1 MTKAKTDKS
10 AEGSRSRSQII
21 VLFIALIVFI
31 MLLFAN
37 FAYLNT
43 QANYDKQYIGHAGE
57 LRVLSQRIAKNATEA
72 AAGKAAAF
80 KLLSDARN
88 DFAQRWGYL
97 KKGDPAT
104 GLPPAPATVR
114 PEMRAVQLDWER
126 LLKNTDAILSSEQT
140 VLSLHQVAATL
151 AETVP
156 QLQIEY
162 EKVVEILLQRGAPA
176 AQVAMAQRQ
185 SLLAERILGAVNTV
199 LAGDENSQQAADA
212 FGRDATRFGQVLNG
226 MLQGNPALKISQVED
241 RDARARLSEISELFQ
256 FVSGSVD
263 EILETSPELFKV
275 RESASNI
282 FSLSQTLLDEASHL
296 ATRFENLAGGRN
308 TDTIGGYVLGLLALA
323 SIILIGLVMVRET
336 NRQLR
341 ETAEKNERNQNAIM
355 RLLDEI
361 EDLAD
366 GDLTVTASVTED
378 FTGTIADSINYSVDQ
393 LRDLVATINLTAG
406 QVAAAVQETQATAMH
421 LAQASEHQ
429 AQQISEASTAISDM
443 AESIDQ
449 VSANAA
455 ESSAVAER
463 SVEIANKGNEVVHNT
478 IHGMDNIR
486 EQIQDTAKRIK
497 RLGESSQEIG
507 DIVSLI
513 DDIADQTNIL
523 ALNAAIQASMAG
535 DAGRGFAV
543 VADEVQRLA
552 ERSSAATRQIETL
565 VRAIQTDTNEAVISM
580 EQTTTEVV
588 RGARLAQDAGVAL
601 EEIEGVSKTLAAL
614 IQSISNAAQQQ
625 TSSAGQISL
634 TMNVIQQITSQTS
647 SGSTATA
654 ESIGNLAKMASQ
666 LRRSVSGFTLPAA
679 SATGL
684 KSVSGVVMGD
694 RHDYVALE
702 WVKGEIAETLKQAH
716 QAIEAV
722 LDDPQASPGLDECL
736 DYIHQVHGSL
746 QMVEFYGAALL
757 AEEMEHLV
765 EALQHERVSHRDEAL
780 HLLLQALGQL
790 PIYLDRV
797 QGARRDLP
805 LVVLPLINDLRS
817 ARGESLLSETS
828 LFSPQLPELPPLSA
842 RSTGAAGAGR
852 TAERAAQIA
861 PDAAN
866 GLGRFAARAG

>member
-1 MTKAKTDKS
+1 MTTANTAKPM
-10 AEGSRSRSQII
+10 EGSRSRSQII

-43 QANYDKQYIGHAGE
+43 QSNYDKQYISHAGE

-80 KLLSDARN
+80 RLLSDARN
-88 DFAQRWGYL
+88 DFSQRWGYL

-104 GLPPAPATVR
+104 GLPAAPPAVHK
-114 PEMRAVQLDWER
+114 EMQAVQRDWEQ
-126 LLKNTDAILSSEQT
+126 LLSNTNAILASEQT

-156 QLQIEY
+156 QLQVEY

-176 AQVAMAQRQ
+176 SQVAVAQRQ

-199 LAGDENSQQAADA
+199 LAGDETAAQAADA
-212 FGRDATRFGQVLNG
+212 FGRDANRFGQVLNG
-226 MLQGNPALKISQVED
+226 MLEGNAGMRISQVED
-241 RDARARLSEISELFQ
+241 KDARARLQEISELFQ

-263 EILETSPELFKV
+263 EILETSPQLFQV
-275 RESASNI
+275 REAASNI
-282 FSLSQTLLDEASHL
+282 FSLSQTLLDEASML
-296 ATRFENLAGGRN
+296 ANGFENLASGRSL
-308 TDTIGGYVLGLLALA
+308 DIIGGYVLGLLALA
-323 SIILIGLVMVRET
+323 SIILIGMVMVRET

-341 ETAEKNERNQNAIM
+341 ETAEKNDRNQNAIM

-361 EDLAD
+361 ADLAD

-406 QVAAAVQETQATAMH
+406 QVAAAVQDTQATAMQ
-421 LAQASEHQ
+421 LAEASEHQ
-429 AQQISEASTAISDM
+429 ARQIAEASGAIQQM
-443 AESIDQ
+443 AHSIDE
-449 VSANAA
+449 VSANAS

-463 SVEIANKGNEVVHNT
+463 SVAIANKGNEVVHNT

-486 EQIQDTAKRIK
+486 DQIQDTAKRIK

-565 VRAIQTDTNEAVISM
+565 VRAIQADTNEAVISM

-601 EEIEGVSKTLAAL
+601 EEIEGVSQNLAAL

-625 TSSAGQISL
+625 TTSAGQISL

-654 ESIGNLAKMASQ
+654 DSIGNLAKMASQ
-666 LRRSVSGFTLPAA
+666 LRRSVSGFTLP
-679 SATGL
+679 
-684 KSVSGVVMGD
+684 D
-694 RHDYVALE
+694 
-702 WVKGEIAETLKQAH
+702 
-716 QAIEAV
+716 
-722 LDDPQASPGLDECL
+722 
-736 DYIHQVHGSL
+736 
-746 QMVEFYGAALL
+746 
-757 AEEMEHLV
+757 
-765 EALQHERVSHRDEAL
+765 
-780 HLLLQALGQL
+780 
-790 PIYLDRV
+790 
-797 QGARRDLP
+797 
-805 LVVLPLINDLRS
+805 
-817 ARGESLLSETS
+817 
-828 LFSPQLPELPPLSA
+828 
-842 RSTGAAGAGR
+842 
-852 TAERAAQIA
+852 TAEPREPQ
-861 PDAAN
+861 
-866 GLGRFAARAG
+866 

>member
-1 MTKAKTDKS
+1 MTKAKTGKP
-10 AEGSRSRSQII
+10 EGSRSRSQI
-21 VLFIALIVFI
+21 VALFIALIVFI
-31 MLLFAN
+31 MLLFAH

-43 QANYDKQYIGHAGE
+43 QATYDKQYIGHAGE

-72 AAGKAAAF
+72 AAGKAVAF

-88 DFAQRWGYL
+88 DFARRWGYL
-97 KKGDPAT
+97 KNGDPAT
-104 GLPPAPATVR
+104 GLPPAPSTVR

-126 LLKNTDAILSSEQT
+126 LLKNTDTILASEQT

-156 QLQIEY
+156 QLQVEY

-185 SLLAERILGAVNTV
+185 TLLAERILGAVNTV
-199 LAGDENSQQAADA
+199 LSGDESSQQAADA
-212 FGRDATRFGQVLNG
+212 FGRDAARFGQVLTG
-226 MLQGNPALKISQVED
+226 MLQGNPALKVSQVEE
-241 RDARARLSEISELFQ
+241 RDARARLIEISELFE

-275 RESASNI
+275 RESASHI
-282 FSLSQTLLDEASHL
+282 FTLSQTLLDEASLL
-296 ATRFENLAGGRN
+296 ATGFENLAGGRN
-308 TDTIGGYVLGLLALA
+308 TDTIGGYVLGLAALM

-366 GDLTVTASVTED
+366 GDLTVTATVTED

-429 AQQISEASTAISDM
+429 AQQIAEASTAINDM

-478 IHGMDNIR
+478 IRGMDNIR

-523 ALNAAIQASMAG
+523 ALNAAIQASRAG

-588 RGARLAQDAGVAL
+588 RGA
-601 EEIEGVSKTLAAL
+601 
-614 IQSISNAAQQQ
+614 
-625 TSSAGQISL
+625 
-634 TMNVIQQITSQTS
+634 
-647 SGSTATA
+647 
-654 ESIGNLAKMASQ
+654 
-666 LRRSVSGFTLPAA
+666 
-679 SATGL
+679 
-684 KSVSGVVMGD
+684 
-694 RHDYVALE
+694 
-702 WVKGEIAETLKQAH
+702 
-716 QAIEAV
+716 
-722 LDDPQASPGLDECL
+722 
-736 DYIHQVHGSL
+736 
-746 QMVEFYGAALL
+746 
-757 AEEMEHLV
+757 
-765 EALQHERVSHRDEAL
+765 
-780 HLLLQALGQL
+780 
-790 PIYLDRV
+790 
-797 QGARRDLP
+797 
-805 LVVLPLINDLRS
+805 
-817 ARGESLLSETS
+817 
-828 LFSPQLPELPPLSA
+828 
-842 RSTGAAGAGR
+842 
-852 TAERAAQIA
+852 
-861 PDAAN
+861 
-866 GLGRFAARAG
+866 

>member
-1 MTKAKTDKS
+1 MTKAQTGKP
-10 AEGSRSRSQII
+10 EGSRSRSQII

-43 QANYDKQYIGHAGE
+43 QATYDKQYIGHAGE

-88 DFAQRWGYL
+88 DFALRWGYL

-104 GLPPAPATVR
+104 GLPPAPTTVR

-156 QLQIEY
+156 QLQVEY

-199 LAGDENSQQAADA
+199 LSGDENSQQAADA
-212 FGRDATRFGQVLNG
+212 FGRDAARFGQVLNG
-226 MLQGNPALKISQVED
+226 MLQGNVALRISQVED
-241 RDARARLSEISELFQ
+241 RDARARLSEISELFE

-275 RESASNI
+275 RESATNI
-282 FSLSQTLLDEASHL
+282 FTLSQTLLDEASHL
-296 ATRFENLAGGRN
+296 ATGFENLAGGRN
-308 TDTIGGYVLGLLALA
+308 TDTIGGYVLGLLALM
-323 SIILIGLVMVRET
+323 SIILIGMVMVRET

-341 ETAEKNERNQNAIM
+341 ETAEKNERNQSAIM

-429 AQQISEASTAISDM
+429 AQQISEASTAINDM
-443 AESIDQ
+443 AQSIDQ

-679 SATGL
+679 KA
-684 KSVSGVVMGD
+684 
-694 RHDYVALE
+694 
-702 WVKGEIAETLKQAH
+702 QA
-716 QAIEAV
+716 ADKA
-722 LDDPQASPGLDECL
+722 
-736 DYIHQVHGSL
+736 
-746 QMVEFYGAALL
+746 
-757 AEEMEHLV
+757 
-765 EALQHERVSHRDEAL
+765 
-780 HLLLQALGQL
+780 
-790 PIYLDRV
+790 
-797 QGARRDLP
+797 
-805 LVVLPLINDLRS
+805 
-817 ARGESLLSETS
+817 
-828 LFSPQLPELPPLSA
+828 
-842 RSTGAAGAGR
+842 
-852 TAERAAQIA
+852 
-861 PDAAN
+861 
-866 GLGRFAARAG
+866 

>member
-1 MTKAKTDKS
+1 MTTATTVKPQA
-10 AEGSRSRSQII
+10 GSRSRSQII

-43 QANYDKQYIGHAGE
+43 QSTYDKQYIGHAGE

-80 KLLSDARN
+80 KLLGEARN

-97 KKGDPAT
+97 KKGDPQT
-104 GLPPAPATVR
+104 GLPAAPSAVR
-114 PEMRAVQLDWER
+114 AEMRAVQTDWEA
-126 LLKNTDAILSSEQT
+126 LLKNTDAILASEQT

-156 QLQIEY
+156 QLQMES

-176 AQVAMAQRQ
+176 SQVAVAQRGAPASQVAVAQRQ

-199 LAGDENSQQAADA
+199 LAGDETAVQAADA
-212 FGRDATRFGQVLNG
+212 FGRDANRFGQVLNG
-226 MLQGNPALKISQVED
+226 MLNGNPGLRITQVED
-241 RDARARLSEISELFQ
+241 RDARARLAEIAELFE

-263 EILETSPELFKV
+263 EILETSPQLFQV
-275 RESASNI
+275 RASASNI
-282 FSLSQTLLDEASHL
+282 FNLSQTLLDEASHL
-296 ATRFENLAGGRN
+296 ATGFENLASGRSF
-308 TDTIGGYVLGLLALA
+308 DTIGGYVLGLLALT

-336 NRQLR
+336 NRQLH

-406 QVAAAVQETQATAMH
+406 QVAGAVQETQATAMH

-429 AQQISEASTAISDM
+429 AQQIAEASTAINQM
-443 AESIDQ
+443 AQSIDQ

-565 VRAIQTDTNEAVISM
+565 VRAIQADTNEAVISM

-634 TMNVIQQITSQTS
+634 TMNVIQQITTQTS

-666 LRRSVSGFTLPAA
+666 LRRSVSGFTLPPP
-679 SATGL
+679 
-684 KSVSGVVMGD
+684 
-694 RHDYVALE
+694 
-702 WVKGEIAETLKQAH
+702 KQ
-716 QAIEAV
+716 V
-722 LDDPQASPGLDECL
+722 DS
-736 DYIHQVHGSL
+736 
-746 QMVEFYGAALL
+746 
-757 AEEMEHLV
+757 
-765 EALQHERVSHRDEAL
+765 
-780 HLLLQALGQL
+780 
-790 PIYLDRV
+790 
-797 QGARRDLP
+797 
-805 LVVLPLINDLRS
+805 
-817 ARGESLLSETS
+817 
-828 LFSPQLPELPPLSA
+828 
-842 RSTGAAGAGR
+842 
-852 TAERAAQIA
+852 
-861 PDAAN
+861 
-866 GLGRFAARAG
+866 

>member
-1 MTKAKTDKS
+1 MIKAKTGKP
-10 AEGSRSRSQII
+10 EGSRSRSQI
-21 VLFIALIVFI
+21 VALFIALIVFI

-43 QANYDKQYIGHAGE
+43 QATYDKQYIGHAGE

-88 DFAQRWGYL
+88 DFALRWGYL

-104 GLPPAPATVR
+104 GLPPAPSTVR
-114 PEMRAVQLDWER
+114 PEMRAVQADWER

-156 QLQIEY
+156 QLQVEY

-176 AQVAMAQRQ
+176 AQVAVAQRQ

-199 LAGDENSQQAADA
+199 LSGDENSQQAADA
-212 FGRDATRFGQVLNG
+212 FGRDAARFGLVLNG
-226 MLQGNPALKISQVED
+226 MLQGNVGLRISQVED
-241 RDARARLSEISELFQ
+241 RDARARLSEISELFE

-275 RESASNI
+275 RESATNI
-282 FSLSQTLLDEASHL
+282 FTLSQTLLDEASHL
-296 ATRFENLAGGRN
+296 AIGFENLAGGRN
-308 TDTIGGYVLGLLALA
+308 VDTIGGYVLGLLALM

-341 ETAEKNERNQNAIM
+341 ETAEKNERNQTAIM

-429 AQQISEASTAISDM
+429 AQQICEASTAINDM
-443 AESIDQ
+443 AQSIDQ

-679 SATGL
+679 KA
-684 KSVSGVVMGD
+684 
-694 RHDYVALE
+694 
-702 WVKGEIAETLKQAH
+702 QA
-716 QAIEAV
+716 ADKA
-722 LDDPQASPGLDECL
+722 
-736 DYIHQVHGSL
+736 
-746 QMVEFYGAALL
+746 
-757 AEEMEHLV
+757 
-765 EALQHERVSHRDEAL
+765 
-780 HLLLQALGQL
+780 
-790 PIYLDRV
+790 
-797 QGARRDLP
+797 
-805 LVVLPLINDLRS
+805 
-817 ARGESLLSETS
+817 
-828 LFSPQLPELPPLSA
+828 
-842 RSTGAAGAGR
+842 
-852 TAERAAQIA
+852 
-861 PDAAN
+861 
-866 GLGRFAARAG
+866 